1 MTEPPNQSDS
11 PVAGRVCVVTGGGN
25 GIGAGLARR
34 FASDGAAHVAIFDRD
49 ADAGASLA
57 ASLPAA
63 SSQQVDVTREA
74 DYAAAL
80 HQVLA
85 EHGRIDVLASNA
97 GIQAVGGVEAADD
110 DWSRAWDVNVMSLVY
125 ATRVL
130 LPHFV
135 DRGTGTILQTASAGG
150 LLCEIG
156 SAAYTA
162 TKSAVISLCEWVSI
176 NYRRKGVD
184 VSVLCPAGVQ
194 TEFLTHDDPAH
205 SFLHTHAVTVDE
217 VADAAIAGLS
227 AKSFLIV
234 PEVHE
239 PVREF
244 FRFKGED
251 YDRWLHNFSR
261 IAQRMERA
269 RAKAEARAAEE
280 DRSTGPSATGPT
292 A

>member
-1 MTEPPNQSDS
+1 MSTPS
-11 PVAGRVCVVTGGGN
+11 PSPTSCVAGQVCIVTGGGN

-34 FASDGAAHVAIFDRD
+34 FAADGAAHVAIFDRD
-49 ADAGASLA
+49 GEAASRLA
-57 ASLPAA
+57 AELRSA
-63 SSQQVDVTREA
+63 SAQAVDVANESQ
-74 DYAAAL
+74 YAAAIRR
-80 HQVLA
+80 VLG
-85 EHGRIDVLASNA
+85 EHGRVDLLASNA
-97 GIQAVGGVEAADD
+97 GVQAVGGVDASDE
-110 DWSRAWDVNVMSLVY
+110 DWSRAWDVNVLSLVY

-135 DRGTGTILQTASAGG
+135 QRGSGTILQTASAGG

-156 SAAYTA
+156 SAAYSA
-162 TKSAVISLCEWVSI
+162 TKSAVISLCEWISI

-184 VSVLCPAGVQ
+184 VSVLCPAGVR

-205 SFLHTHAVTVDE
+205 SFLHTHAVSVED
-217 VADAAIAGLS
+217 VADAAIAGLT

-269 RAKAEARAAEE
+269 REKAERSAA
-280 DRSTGPSATGPT
+280 PSETVDPPPPM
-292 A
+292 